1 MPGPTAIARNVMT
14 LAPLADVRTLI
25 AKHLP
30 EHMAA
35 RRPNSTKRQPAT
47 TPPKLRSRCAR
58 RCRLRVSNAGRSD
71 AYLVGSGGD
80 SAIRLSLRVVRF
92 EQTHVDNARQTSSL
106 IGVVG
111 QAIMTVPKND
121 KFKDYARYAEHCL
134 NMVAATRDQ
143 ESRSIQ
149 REMAAEW
156 LRLADTVRRPRRS
169 KQMQMG

>member
-1 MPGPTAIARNVMT
+1 LHLGLNCPPLPAAVVRRGNGRLLHRAGSRRAGAR
-14 LAPLADVRTLI
+14 VRLFRGR
-25 AKHLP
+25 ARP
-30 EHMAA
+30 AA
-35 RRPNSTKRQPAT
+35 
-47 TPPKLRSRCAR
+47 TPPKLHSRYVW
-58 RCRLRVSNAGRSD
+58 RCRLRPSDAGRSD

-80 SAIRLSLRVVRF
+80 SAISLSLRVVRF
-92 EQTHVDNARQTSSL
+92 EQTHVDNARQISRLMEWS
-106 IGVVG
+106 G

-121 KFKDYARYAEHCL
+121 KFKDYARYAELCL

-143 ESRSIQ
+143 ELRCIQ